1 MYISDSNGLLS
12 TSDLPTAIT
21 TTDEVEKE
29 VVPMTSEGEGEKG
42 AEQGEVDE
50 GVYNKYAG
58 YLLRVKPIYSD
69 EGGIA
74 SGYSVASSPSLV

>member
-12 TSDLPTAIT
+12 KSDLT
-21 TTDEVEKE
+21 TTAGEVEKE
-29 VVPMTSEGEGEKG
+29 VVELTSEGEKE
-42 AEQGEVDE
+42 EV
-50 GVYNKYAG
+50 VYNKYAG

>member
-1 MYISDSNGLLS
+1 MFGVYISDSNGLLS
-12 TSDLPTAIT
+12 KSDLT
-21 TTDEVEKE
+21 TTTSGEVEKE
-29 VVPMTSEGEGEKG
+29 VVELTSEGEKE
-42 AEQGEVDE
+42 EV
-50 GVYNKYAG
+50 VYNKYAG